1 MGSGSTVGSPT
12 VIGRAN
18 GIAMSAWRFGIA
30 KGRGVKQWDRGG
42 KHESGMLPR
51 QCMDGRSGNSMVA
64 AKTNVKCLPRQGV
77 GVNNGN
83 GVHGAVGTVKCGSEM
98 VTVGS
103 VMAGRRKS
111 PSISLAE

>member
-1 MGSGSTVGSPT
+1 
-12 VIGRAN
+12 
-18 GIAMSAWRFGIA
+18 
-30 KGRGVKQWDRGG
+30 
-42 KHESGMLPR
+42 
-51 QCMDGRSGNSMVA
+51 MVA

-83 GVHGAVGTVKCGSEM
+83 GVHGAAGTVKGGSEM
-98 VTVGS
+98 VSVGS